1 MFDRK
6 KFKAQ
11 MALAGITAKE
21 LSSKIGMDESTFYRK
36 LNDEGRFSRKEI
48 NDMIQILG
56 IGDPREI
63 FFAKELA

>member
-6 KFKAQ
+6 RFKAQ

-21 LSSKIGMDESTFYRK
+21 LAGMIGMNESTFYRK
-36 LNDEGRFSRKEI
+36 VNDDGRFSRKEI

-56 IGDPREI
+56 IGDPRDI
-63 FFAKELA
+63 FFAN